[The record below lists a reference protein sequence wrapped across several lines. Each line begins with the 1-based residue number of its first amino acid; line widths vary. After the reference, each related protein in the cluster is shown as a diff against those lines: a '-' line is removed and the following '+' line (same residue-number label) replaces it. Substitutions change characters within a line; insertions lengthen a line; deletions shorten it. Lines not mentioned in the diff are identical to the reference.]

1 MAGTLRNAGA
11 MKLPGTAILISQ
23 AIADSLAPMAAA
35 KSAARS
41 TDACGV
47 VSG

>member
-1 MAGTLRNAGA
+1 

-35 KSAARS
+35 KSTATSTAAG
-41 TDACGV
+41 GV
-47 VSG
+47 LSG